1 MRCGRYALD
10 LSRTNLMGVL
20 NCTPDSFSDGGRYLD
35 PATALARARQMRAE
49 GADIIDIGAESTRPG
64 AQEIPAEEEIAR
76 LTPIVRALVADGQC
90 PISIDTK
97 KTAVMAAMLELGVDL
112 INDVRGLEDDGA
124 LALLARYPHVA
135 ICLMH
140 MRGMPDTMQQHT
152 DYVDVVSEVDAYLQ
166 ARVAACL
173 DAGISADRLIL
184 DPGFGFGKTPAQNMA
199 LIRDCRR
206 FSHERYPVLIGVS
219 RKSTIGHYLDN
230 APVDARL
237 YGSISLA
244 ALAAWQ
250 GAAII
255 RAHDIAAT
263 RDALRIANALRPTT
277 QP

>member
-1 MRCGRYALD
+1 MRCGRYTLD

-35 PATALARARQMRAE
+35 PTAALARARQMRAE
-49 GADIIDIGAESTRPG
+49 GVDIIDIGAESTRPG
-64 AQEIPAEEEIAR
+64 AQEVPAEEEIAR
-76 LTPIVRALVADGQC
+76 LTPIVRTLVADGQC

-112 INDVRGLEDDGA
+112 INDVHGLEDDGA
-124 LALLARYPHVA
+124 PALLTRYPHVA

-152 DYVDVVSEVDAYLQ
+152 DYTDVVSEVDAYLQ
-166 ARVAACL
+166 ARVNACL
-173 DAGISADRLIL
+173 EAGISADRLIL

-219 RKSTIGHYLDN
+219 RKSTIGYYLDN

-244 ALAAWQ
+244 ALAAWR

-263 RDALRIANALRPTT
+263 RDALRIVNALRPTT

>member
-1 MRCGRYALD
+1 MRCGRYTLD
-10 LSRTNLMGVL
+10 LSKTNLMGVL

-35 PATALARARQMRAE
+35 PTAALARARQMLAE

-64 AQEIPAEEEIAR
+64 ASEIPEEEEIAR
-76 LTPIVRALVADGQC
+76 LTPIVRTLVADGQC

-112 INDVRGLEDDGA
+112 INDVHGLEDDGA
-124 LALLARYPHVA
+124 PALLTRYPHVA

-152 DYVDVVSEVDAYLQ
+152 DYTDVVSEVDAYLQ
-166 ARVAACL
+166 ARVNACL
-173 DAGISADRLIL
+173 EAGISADRLIL

-219 RKSTIGHYLDN
+219 RKSTIGYYLDN

>member
-64 AQEIPAEEEIAR
+64 AQEVPAEEEIAR

-97 KTAVMAAMLELGVDL
+97 KTAVMAVMLELGVDL
-112 INDVRGLEDDGA
+112 INDVRGLEDEGA

-152 DYVDVVSEVDAYLQ
+152 DYADVVSEVDAYLQ
-166 ARVAACL
+166 ARVTACL

-219 RKSTIGHYLDN
+219 RKSTIGHYLDS

-250 GAAII
+250 GAVII

>member
-64 AQEIPAEEEIAR
+64 AQEVPAEEEIVR

-112 INDVRGLEDDGA
+112 INDVHGLEDDGA

-140 MRGMPDTMQQHT
+140 MRGMPDTMQ
-152 DYVDVVSEVDAYLQ
+152 
-166 ARVAACL
+166 
-173 DAGISADRLIL
+173 
-184 DPGFGFGKTPAQNMA
+184 
-199 LIRDCRR
+199 
-206 FSHERYPVLIGVS
+206 
-219 RKSTIGHYLDN
+219 
-230 APVDARL
+230 
-237 YGSISLA
+237 
-244 ALAAWQ
+244 
-250 GAAII
+250 
-255 RAHDIAAT
+255 
-263 RDALRIANALRPTT
+263 
-277 QP
+277 

>member
-20 NCTPDSFSDGGRYLD
+20 NCTPDSFSDGGLYLD

-112 INDVRGLEDDGA
+112 INDVRSLEDEGA

-152 DYVDVVSEVDAYLQ
+152 DYADVVSEVDAYLQ

-206 FSHERYPVLIGVS
+206 FGHERYPVLIGVS

-230 APVDARL
+230 APVDARR

>member
-1 MRCGRYALD
+1 MRCGRFTLD
-10 LSRTNLMGVL
+10 LSHTNLMGVL
-20 NCTPDSFSDGGRYLD
+20 NSTPDSFSDGGAWLD
-35 PATALARARQMRAE
+35 PERALAHARQMIAD

-64 AQEIPAEEEIAR
+64 AREVPAEEEIAR
-76 LTPIVRALVADGQC
+76 LTPIVQALVADGTR
-90 PISIDTK
+90 PVSIDTK

-112 INDVRGLEDDGA
+112 INDVHGLEDDGA
-124 LALLARYPHVA
+124 LELLARYPDVA

-140 MRGMPDTMQQHT
+140 MRGMPDTMQDNT
-152 DYVDVVSEVDAYLQ
+152 DYADVVTEVDSYLQ
-166 ARVAACL
+166 ARAAACIE
-173 DAGISADRLIL
+173 AGIAADRLIL

-219 RKSTIGHYLDN
+219 RKSTIGYYLDN

-244 ALAAWQ
+244 ALAARQ